1 MNRREWRWVALVTL
15 VLVIA
20 SSLPY
25 FIAWVVAP
33 EGAHFTGLIFNPQD
47 GNSYIAK
54 MRQGF
59 VGSWSFR
66 LPYTSEPH
74 AGALVYLF
82 YLLLGHVAR
91 WMGLPLIVV
100 YHVARAA
107 GGAVMLLALYGLA
120 SRLSDDVGERRAMF
134 LLAALGAVL
143 AARRGSGGDWL
154 LLFLPWLPLEVGFN
168 LSALVHLWLAGAAMY
183 ALMRRGLCQ
192 QLRPAV
198 NGTACCSAGGHRRS
212 AVLAAGD
219 GRDSRIKSPC
229 RMLLIGLQYMPSW
242 TRRATW
248 C

>member
-134 LLAALGAVL
+134 LLAALG
-143 AARRGSGGDWL
+143 SGLGWL
-154 LLFLPWLPLEVGFN
+154 VG
-168 LSALVHLWLAGAAMY
+168 V
-183 ALMRRGLCQ
+183 
-192 QLRPAV
+192 V
-198 NGTACCSAGGHRRS
+198 NGE
-212 AVLAAGD
+212 
-219 GRDSRIKSPC
+219 
-229 RMLLIGLQYMPSW
+229 
-242 TRRATW
+242 
-248 C
+248 

>member
-1 MNRREWRWVALVTL
+1 MTL

-59 VGSWSFR
+59 VGFWSFR
-66 LPYTSEPH
+66 LAHTSEPH

-82 YLLLGHVAR
+82 YLLLGHVVR
-91 WMGLPLIVV
+91 WTGLPLIVV

-120 SRLSDDVGERRAMF
+120 SWLSDDVGERRVMF
-134 LLAALGAVL
+134 LLAALG
-143 AARRGSGGDWL
+143 SGLGWL
-154 LLFLPWLPLEVGFN
+154 VGVMGVTHV
-168 LSALVHLWLAGAAMY
+168 SSHLAG
-183 ALMRRGLCQ
+183 
-192 QLRPAV
+192 
-198 NGTACCSAGGHRRS
+198 CS
-212 AVLAAGD
+212 
-219 GRDSRIKSPC
+219 
-229 RMLLIGLQYMPSW
+229 
-242 TRRATW
+242 
-248 C
+248 